1 MDNKEKIQKEKL
13 LDSKWNEIKK
23 YREILNDILTVK
35 KKIEDD
41 PSETIILYQCV
52 TLALQYMEVHE
63 EDLVVGK
70 KINFTK
76 DFDSFFNNLIEG
88 IGELLTIEDKSK
100 SVQKRLKA
108 LNNVRSTSWKSLYS
122 SYDDIKKMYSNMP
135 DIRTPDDAVLV
146 LRCAYVVLME
156 MGIKDMELAI
166 LEEMYS

>member
-156 MGIKDMELAI
+156 MSIKDMELAI